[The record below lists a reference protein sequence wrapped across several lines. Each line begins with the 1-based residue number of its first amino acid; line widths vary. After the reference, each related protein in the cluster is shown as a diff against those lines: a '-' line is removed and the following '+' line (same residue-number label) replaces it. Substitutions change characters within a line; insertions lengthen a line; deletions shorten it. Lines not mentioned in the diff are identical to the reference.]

1 MPFVGLT
8 ALAAL
13 VLVPSAAAKL
23 RDPAS
28 AVAPLPRLHIPPTIG
43 AARLL
48 ALAEV
53 TVAAVA
59 LLVPAWPGGALLGAW
74 YLALTGVSVLL
85 LRSGDASCGCFGRRS
100 APPHPVHV
108 VANAGLAIA
117 GAIAAVAGS
126 PAPLPTLFDGGIDG
140 LIVAAEAVV
149 GAALVVALY
158 RDLPRVLARP
168 RPEVAELTL
177 AGRP

>member
-1 MPFVGLT
+1 
-8 ALAAL
+8 
-13 VLVPSAAAKL
+13 
-23 RDPAS
+23 
-28 AVAPLPRLHIPPTIG
+28 
-43 AARLL
+43 
-48 ALAEV
+48 
-53 TVAAVA
+53 
-59 LLVPAWPGGALLGAW
+59 
-74 YLALTGVSVLL
+74 
-85 LRSGDASCGCFGRRS
+85 
-100 APPHPVHV
+100 
-108 VANAGLAIA
+108 LAIA